1 MKTIWTVL
9 AGAFVVATAA
19 AAAPAATVEP
29 AKAAVGATI
38 VVTGAPGDV
47 ELEPLDAAGPR
58 YPLGRIGASGQLETV
73 VPQVAPG
80 SYRVI
85 VADSREA
92 PVLEV
97 VALSGQTSAA
107 LLVFGVLFLVA
118 LLVAGVVVHRRWRHA
133 IS

>member
-9 AGAFVVATAA
+9 AGALVAATAA
-19 AAAPAATVEP
+19 GAAPAATVAP

-47 ELEPLDAAGPR
+47 ELEPLATAGPR
-58 YPLGRIGASGQLETV
+58 YPLGRIGAGGELRTV

-85 VADSREA
+85 VAGSNEA

-97 VALSGQTSAA
+97 VALGGETSAA

-118 LLVAGVVVHRRWRHA
+118 LLVGGVVVHRRWRDA